1 MTTFDEAVKAIKQHG
16 TQYQAALE
24 AWPAYLGDGAG
35 TVIGSQQRYYYCR
48 YPSANSPAVE
58 VLAGDCPPIDGLRV
72 MIGYSADL
80 PDTRKIVSWD
90 DPKLDNSLTPIRQ
103 HATQHAYL
111 SGDTVWVDWRQ
122 ITQLK
127 VQPYSGL
134 LIYINGGV
142 LPRDGIDT
150 YINPVVVDL
159 FDSVPTSSGQ
169 GLYALISLD
178 SNGAVVITDGTPVTP
193 SSALS
198 IENVPDTPTGNFRL
212 AAVRLVYGQTT
223 VEEYGTRTDI
233 LDLRWPQES
242 IAGSPY
248 ALFGTQTANT
258 VLAGPTTGS
267 AALPSFRALVDA
279 DLPVHDIVSAHDTS
293 GRTAGQV
300 LQAASATTLGWS
312 TNTLSIAGN
321 STINGSLVGN
331 ITGGGTLATGGFT
344 LTVPATGT
352 AALGTGTT
360 STVARWTGTNT
371 LGNSI
376 IQDNGTNLG
385 IGTAPISASL
395 VDARPSTTITSG
407 TYNGFNVVYSANP
420 SGASTG
426 VYQGLAFT
434 AGTQSGNAQN
444 ITGSVRGVVGQ
455 AQHNGTGTL
464 TTLTAMDIQHQLNS
478 SGNVTTARGIRLS
491 GVVSST
497 GRANTNLGIDIDT
510 NYAVTSVNT
519 AINIA
524 ASSAACNL
532 KYGISVG
539 AISGGTGANVAIET
553 LGGQLQFTHN
563 ANSTLATFT
572 GHSTFT
578 ASTPLMLLKRNDGNT
593 NAVATMLGLNV
604 NTTGT
609 AAAGFGGAIALNL
622 ESSTTADQAAAALKW
637 LWTDATH
644 ATRTSR
650 ADIETTGPGKC
661 AAWGYNG
668 IDGTARTMIANGTG
682 DVTEGVTVQYVA
694 SEVTGADSY
703 GGVVYLEP
711 SDSFV
716 INTDGTNALTL
727 ACAADGS
734 LTVQRTAGT
743 DTYKFQCWMV
753 WV

>member
-35 TVIGSQQRYYYCR
+35 TVIGSQRRYYYCR

-300 LQAASATTLGWS
+300 LQAIPL
-312 TNTLSIAGN
+312 
-321 STINGSLVGN
+321 
-331 ITGGGTLATGGFT
+331 
-344 LTVPATGT
+344 P
-352 AALGTGTT
+352 T
-360 STVARWTGTNT
+360 S
-371 LGNSI
+371 
-376 IQDNGTNLG
+376 
-385 IGTAPISASL
+385 
-395 VDARPSTTITSG
+395 PS
-407 TYNGFNVVYSANP
+407 
-420 SGASTG
+420 
-426 VYQGLAFT
+426 YQG
-434 AGTQSGNAQN
+434 QSP
-444 ITGSVRGVVGQ
+444 
-455 AQHNGTGTL
+455 
-464 TTLTAMDIQHQLNS
+464 HQQ
-478 SGNVTTARGIRLS
+478 GRL
-491 GVVSST
+491 
-497 GRANTNLGIDIDT
+497 
-510 NYAVTSVNT
+510 
-519 AINIA
+519 
-524 ASSAACNL
+524 
-532 KYGISVG
+532 
-539 AISGGTGANVAIET
+539 
-553 LGGQLQFTHN
+553 
-563 ANSTLATFT
+563 
-572 GHSTFT
+572 HSHRLHK
-578 ASTPLMLLKRNDGNT
+578 SIG
-593 NAVATMLGLNV
+593 
-604 NTTGT
+604 
-609 AAAGFGGAIALNL
+609 
-622 ESSTTADQAAAALKW
+622 
-637 LWTDATH
+637 
-644 ATRTSR
+644 
-650 ADIETTGPGKC
+650 
-661 AAWGYNG
+661 
-668 IDGTARTMIANGTG
+668 
-682 DVTEGVTVQYVA
+682 
-694 SEVTGADSY
+694 
-703 GGVVYLEP
+703 
-711 SDSFV
+711 
-716 INTDGTNALTL
+716 
-727 ACAADGS
+727 
-734 LTVQRTAGT
+734 
-743 DTYKFQCWMV
+743 
-753 WV
+753 